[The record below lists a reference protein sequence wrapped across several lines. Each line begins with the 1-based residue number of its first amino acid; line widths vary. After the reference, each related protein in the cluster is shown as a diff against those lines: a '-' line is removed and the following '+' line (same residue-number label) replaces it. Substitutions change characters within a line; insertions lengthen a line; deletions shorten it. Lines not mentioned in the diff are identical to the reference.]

1 MMVHVDE
8 DELKRLRDTERLAR
22 EWVEAKGR
30 FHSQIATAR
39 LYEHF
44 GKPETWP
51 EGVGK

>member
-30 FHSQIATAR
+30 YHSQIAYAR
-39 LYEHF
+39 LLEHF
-44 GKPETWP
+44 GKPAVWP
-51 EGVGK
+51 EGVRK